1 MRRHAS
7 TVSFDAVAVAEGA
20 AGAAGDSGGPEFLTA
35 TAAAPSEEG
44 PVGASVGFFRKGAP
58 PAAASEEGPVGAS
71 VGTSA
76 AAGGHFPPKKL
87 EFRAPPPASSS
98 PEDAPFRAKNERIET
113 SPRRFAPTETAAA
126 RGYVSAAAGGALF
139 RKKPVSLA

>member
-35 TAAAPSEEG
+35 TPAAPSEEG
-44 PVGASVGFFRKGAP
+44 PVGASVGA
-58 PAAASEEGPVGAS
+58 
-71 VGTSA
+71 SA
-76 AAGGHFPPKKL
+76 AAGGRFSPSKL

-113 SPRRFAPTETAAA
+113 SPRRFAPTETPAA